1 MMKKYRKGGG
11 GVFGYVKPYLPELR
25 VREEATY
32 RALYCGLCRTMKKTV
47 GRLSTLSLSYDF
59 VFFLICRLRVANETP
74 TSTPRRCIAHPFRR
88 RPMTDAGE
96 IGKLA
101 ARISALLTYDQLRDD
116 LRDRGFKK
124 RLRARLLLPIFKHAK
139 RRANLPDLD
148 AEFRR
153 CLDSLD
159 SLEREN
165 NPSCDAAAETFGSLL
180 GAAFAYGLDGADARV
195 LFEIGRHTGRFVYVA
210 DAADD
215 YDDDRRRGN
224 YNPLVV
230 SYGGRDL
237 TPEEKNALHTS
248 LVLEL
253 TALERAVALL
263 PPKRGDLSEITDNI
277 LYIGLVRR
285 IAYLTADPTQE
296 RDPDAK
302 SGGETE

>member
-1 MMKKYRKGGG
+1 M
-11 GVFGYVKPYLPELR
+11 FGYVKPWIPELR
-25 VREEATY
+25 VREEAAY

-59 VFFLICRLRVANETP
+59 VFFLICRLRVSSETQK
-74 TSTPRRCIAHPFRR
+74 TTRRRCIAHPFRR

-96 IGKLA
+96 TGRLA
-101 ARISALLTYDQLRDD
+101 ARISALLTYDQLLDD
-116 LRDRGFKK
+116 LRDRGLKK
-124 RLRARLLLPIFKHAK
+124 RLRARLLLPIFKSAK

-159 SLEREN
+159 SLERGG

-180 GAAFAYGLDGADARV
+180 GAAFSYGLDGADARV
-195 LFEIGRHTGRFVYVA
+195 LFEIGRHTGRFIYVA
-210 DAADD
+210 DAAED
-215 YDDDRRRGN
+215 YEDDRRRGN

-237 TPEEKNALHTS
+237 TPEEKNDLHTS
-248 LVLEL
+248 LLLEL
-253 TALERAVALL
+253 KALEGAIALL
-263 PPKRGDLSEITDNI
+263 PPRRDDLSEITDNV

-285 IAYLTADPTQE
+285 IAFLKLSPEEKKDPGFKPE
-296 RDPDAK
+296 
-302 SGGETE
+302 GEKE

>member
-1 MMKKYRKGGG
+1 M
-11 GVFGYVKPYLPELR
+11 FGYVRPWIPELR

-59 VFFLICRLRVANETP
+59 VFFLICRLRVAKKTP
-74 TSTPRRCIAHPFRR
+74 EIAPRRCIAHPFRR
-88 RPMTDAGE
+88 RPTADAGE

-101 ARISALLTYDQLRDD
+101 ARISALLTYDQLLDD
-116 LRDRGFKK
+116 LRDRGAKK
-124 RLRARLLLPIFKHAK
+124 RLRARLLLPIFRHAK

-159 SLEREN
+159 SLEREG
-165 NPSCDAAAETFGSLL
+165 NPSCDAAAETFGALL
-180 GAAFAYGLDGADARV
+180 GAAFAYGLDGADARI
-195 LFEIGRHTGRFVYVA
+195 LFEIGRHTGRFIYFA
-210 DAADD
+210 DAAED

-224 YNPLVV
+224 YNPLVLY
-230 SYGGRDL
+230 YGGRDL

-248 LVLEL
+248 LLLEL

-263 PPKRGDLSEITDNI
+263 PPKRDDLSEITDNI

-296 RDPDAK
+296 REPGTEP
-302 SGGETE
+302 GGETE

>member
-1 MMKKYRKGGG
+1 MRKYRKGGD
-11 GVFGYVKPYLPELR
+11 GVFGYVRPWIPELR

-74 TSTPRRCIAHPFRR
+74 KIAPRRCIAHPFRR
-88 RPMTDAGE
+88 RPTADAGE

-101 ARISALLTYDQLRDD
+101 ARISALLTYDQLLDD
-116 LRDRGFKK
+116 LRDRGAKK
-124 RLRARLLLPIFKHAK
+124 RLRARLLLPIFRHAK
-139 RRANLPDLD
+139 WRANLPDLD

-159 SLEREN
+159 SLEREG
-165 NPSCDAAAETFGSLL
+165 NPSCDAAAETFGALL
-180 GAAFAYGLDGADARV
+180 GAAFAYGLDGADARI
-195 LFEIGRHTGRFVYVA
+195 LFEIGLHTGRFIYFA
-210 DAADD
+210 DAAED
-215 YDDDRRRGN
+215 YDDDRRREN
-224 YNPLVV
+224 YNPLVL

-248 LVLEL
+248 LLLEL

-263 PPKRGDLSEITDNI
+263 PPKRDDLSEITDNI

-296 RDPDAK
+296 REPGTEP
-302 SGGETE
+302 GGETE